1 MSTDGRIDKEDVVHM
16 YNGMLLSHKKE
27 TTIAIWS
34 NIDGPSGSHTEWR
47 KAEKDKCHMIPLVC
61 GILKE
66 NGTNEPIYIAEIE
79 LQM

>member
-34 NIDGPSGSHTEWR
+34 NIDGPSRSHTE
-47 KAEKDKCHMIPLVC
+47 
-61 GILKE
+61 
-66 NGTNEPIYIAEIE
+66 
-79 LQM
+79 